1 MQHMAV
7 PLQSQWLG
15 AGRLQ
20 AFELIGKFS
29 PSKSFSVSS
38 FLNLSLTNLH
48 HLLLLTNDF
57 PLWGR
62 NQEKWDWKYR
72 KSEASRV
79 GHEHLW
85 AWDYCHLLIYYW
97 PKDPIWSKHH
107 WFGHDPARNAHK
119 KSTRTHIKQLN
130 TKLKQTKDQRIWVC
144 MHVGVQTHIHTQW
157 EMQLEWES
165 NQIGL
170 NEFQYL
176 KWMEISSALWRPLV
190 GSVLN
195 WWPWGTL
202 HLPESNTTGT
212 QHRPAQS
219 QHRHST
225 VTA

>member
-85 AWDYCHLLIYYW
+85 AWDYCHLLILLAKRPYLIKT
-97 PKDPIWSKHH
+97 PPIWSWPSKKRTQKKHKDAH
-107 WFGHDPARNAHK
+107 QTTEHQAETDEGSEDLSLYACGCSDPYTHTMRNAA
-119 KSTRTHIKQLN
+119 
-130 TKLKQTKDQRIWVC
+130 
-144 MHVGVQTHIHTQW
+144 GVR
-157 EMQLEWES
+157 E
-165 NQIGL
+165 
-170 NEFQYL
+170 
-176 KWMEISSALWRPLV
+176 
-190 GSVLN
+190 
-195 WWPWGTL
+195 
-202 HLPESNTTGT
+202 
-212 QHRPAQS
+212 
-219 QHRHST
+219 
-225 VTA
+225 